1 MGSLSDR
8 TVIVSLLCTLGL
20 VFALVFWY
28 GKLNPAPEAPLLWKE
43 APPSRSTPAP
53 GLEPRVPRA
62 NGSVI

>member
-43 APPSRSTPAP
+43 APPSRSTPPP
-53 GLEPRVPRA
+53 GWSRA
-62 NGSVI
+62 CPGPTAA

>member
-28 GKLNPAPEAPLLWKE
+28 GKLNPPPEAPLLWKE
-43 APPSRSTPAP
+43 APPSRSTPGP
-53 GLEPRVPRA
+53 GLEPRAPRPT
-62 NGSVI
+62 GSVI